1 MVARPPRRPVWWGA
15 AAGIELVSDGGPA
28 TEADL
33 EAAGLYD
40 PTAADAED
48 RLVLLDH
55 LLGEGCTVDELVAA
69 DAAGRL
75 VSAAADAHL
84 RRRQALVDAP
94 TVAGLAGVDPT
105 TIAPA
110 WRSLGFPDPPPDAE
124 LWWPSD
130 TAIFAAFD
138 EAAAIF
144 GAERLAQFNRV
155 LGRAAAQVAEAAVA
169 MFVTDV
175 QAALETDDRPPVEL
189 ARANL
194 AAQLAA
200 DAIPE
205 VFESAFRHHL
215 EAAQRRLDATTFTG
229 GRDRAVLTVG
239 FADLVGST
247 ELAHRLD
254 PAGTA
259 RLAADLERVAT
270 DTVAR
275 ADGRLVKT
283 IGDGLLFTSPD
294 PGSALSIARDLV
306 AWAAGDERLQGLRVG
321 LSSGPVVWQDGDVHG
336 PVVNLAARLC
346 AAAVGGQVLADEGL
360 AVAHGDADPPLSPAG
375 EVTLRGFATS
385 VATFTPGPTSV
396 P

>member
-1 MVARPPRRPVWWGA
+1 VN
-15 AAGIELVSDGGPA
+15 GG
-28 TEADL
+28 ERSVEHDL

-40 PTAADAED
+40 PTAPGAGD
-48 RLVLLDH
+48 RLTLLDH
-55 LLGEGCTVDELVAA
+55 LLGEGCTIDELVEA

-84 RRRQALVDAP
+84 RRHQTPVDAV

-105 TIAPA
+105 SIAPA
-110 WRSLGFPDPPPDAE
+110 WRSIGFPDPPPDAE

-130 TAIFAAFD
+130 AATFSAFD
-138 EAAAIF
+138 QAAELF
-144 GAERLAQFNRV
+144 GAERLAQFSRA

-175 QAALETDDRPPVEL
+175 QATLEADGRPPVEL

-194 AAQLAA
+194 TAQLAA
-200 DAIPE
+200 DAIPG

-215 EAAQRRLDATTFTG
+215 EATQRRLDATTFTG
-229 GRDRAVLTVG
+229 GRDRAILSVG

-259 RLAADLERVAT
+259 RLAADLERVAI
-270 DTVAR
+270 DSVAR

-283 IGDGLLFTSPD
+283 IGDGILFTTPAT
-294 PGSALSIARDLV
+294 GAALSIAADL
-306 AWAAGDERLQGLRVG
+306 AGWAAGDDRLQGLRVG

-346 AAAVGGQVLADEGL
+346 AAADGGQVLVDEGF
-360 AVAHGDADPPLSPAG
+360 AAAHRPDGSPALVPAG
-375 EVTLRGFATS
+375 ELTLRGFATP
-385 VATFTPGPTSV
+385 VAIFTTAPSTPSTH
-396 P
+396 

>member
-1 MVARPPRRPVWWGA
+1 MVT
-15 AAGIELVSDGGPA
+15 AAGVGGVSDDGRLPVD
-28 TEADL
+28 DL
-33 EAAGLYD
+33 IAAGLYD
-40 PTAADAED
+40 PAAPGAGD
-48 RLVLLDH
+48 RLALLDH

-69 DAAGRL
+69 EVAGRL

-84 RRRQALVDAP
+84 RRHQTPVDAE

-105 TIAPA
+105 SIAPA
-110 WRSLGFPDPPPDAE
+110 WRSIGFPDPPPDAE

-130 TAIFAAFD
+130 AATFAAFD
-138 EAAAIF
+138 QAAAIF
-144 GAERLAQFNRV
+144 GAERLAQFSRA

-175 QAALETDDRPPVEL
+175 QAALESDGRPPVEL

-194 AAQLAA
+194 TAQLAA
-200 DAIPE
+200 DAIPG

-215 EAAQRRLDATTFTG
+215 EAAQHRLDATTFTA
-229 GRDRAVLTVG
+229 GRDRALLSVG

-259 RLAADLERVAT
+259 RLAADLEQVAT
-270 DTVAR
+270 DAVAR

-283 IGDGLLFTSPD
+283 IGDGLLFTTT
-294 PGSALSIARDLV
+294 GTVAALGIAVELL
-306 AWAAGDERLQGLRVG
+306 AWAGGDERLDGLRVG
-321 LSSGPVVWQDGDVHG
+321 LAHGPVVWQDGDVHG

-346 AAAVGGQVLADEGL
+346 AAAEGGQVLVDEGF
-360 AVAHGDADPPLSPAG
+360 AAAHGDADPPLVPAG
-375 EVTLRGFATS
+375 EVTLRGFATP
-385 VATFTPGPTSV
+385 VPVFTPAPVANSTQ
-396 P
+396 